1 MVDLHLCRLLQFVK
15 VSGGIAGG
23 GSAPP
28 AFQRAEQARS
38 AEELEKQR
46 RLKALAMDD
55 EGLDKNAESYA
66 EELAKRAVVHRKARR
81 KRKGLVENFR
91 ETSASRQMEQE
102 MEEALG
108 SLDFAT
114 IEGGLHTARL
124 RDESGATTSNGH
136 VSGTGSSSPANGD
149 GTAVPQAH
157 SPVANGHSR
166 APPLAP
172 GSGSPGTLSCPSVRL
187 EGLKKR
193 QPPISP
199 LRPAPETDPQT
210 SGVEPPQA
218 NPLAEEQPLEK
229 SEAADEDESN
239 NREDGRVSDEEEAEG
254 EGVGEEEEVDRLS
267 DIDDEEVDGYLHT
280 DEEVKMKSIIWEEL
294 HKEYLADQESK
305 RAAVEAAEVAHV
317 AAIAA
322 AKDNAVGAEQLEAA
336 EQVCSDA
343 CVLFASG
350 LYPGV
355 LIFDEARGAEECLGH
370 CCGGGQ
376 LEAASRCAGCVLD
389 YGPFRLRS
397 APVGVTF
404 RWCNFSMRR
413 GSVKSPGQWG
423 GGRAGMSAVFGSV
436 LPSVFQSLLLM

>member
-1 MVDLHLCRLLQFVK
+1 LQFVK

-114 IEGGLHTARL
+114 IEGGLHAARL

-136 VSGTGSSSPANGD
+136 VSGTGSSSLANGD
-149 GTAVPQAH
+149 GTAVPQAQ

-166 APPLAP
+166 VPPSAP
-172 GSGSPGTLSCPSVRL
+172 GSGSPGTLPSPSVRL

-199 LRPAPETDPQT
+199 LRPAPKTDSRT
-210 SGVEPPQA
+210 EGVELPQA
-218 NPLAEEQPLEK
+218 NPLAEREPLGESEANPLTEREPLEE
-229 SEAADEDESN
+229 SEAGDEAVATDADG
-239 NREDGRVSDEEEAEG
+239 REDGRVSEDEEPDGEA
-254 EGVGEEEEVDRLS
+254 VEEEVDRLS

-305 RAAVEAAEVAHV
+305 RAAVEAAEAAHV

-336 EQVCSDA
+336 EQVCSA
-343 CVLFASG
+343 AGVVFASI
-350 LYPGV
+350 LYPLV
-355 LIFDEARGAEECLGH
+355 LLFDGARGAKSVQDSAV
-370 CCGGGQ
+370 GGSN
-376 LEAASRCAGCVLD
+376 SR
-389 YGPFRLRS
+389 R
-397 APVGVTF
+397 
-404 RWCNFSMRR
+404 
-413 GSVKSPGQWG
+413 
-423 GGRAGMSAVFGSV
+423 RAGLAALCWILVPFAFEV
-436 LPSVFQSLLLM
+436 HPLV

>member
-1 MVDLHLCRLLQFVK
+1 MQFVK

-114 IEGGLHTARL
+114 IEGGLHAARL

-136 VSGTGSSSPANGD
+136 VSGTGLSSPANGD
-149 GTAVPQAH
+149 GTAVPQAQ
-157 SPVANGHSR
+157 SLVANGVPS
-166 APPLAP
+166 LAP
-172 GSGSPGTLSCPSVRL
+172 GSGNPGTLLSPSVRL

-199 LRPAPETDPQT
+199 LQPTNGPAPETDPQT

-218 NPLAEEQPLEK
+218 NPLAEREPLGESEANPLTEREPLGK
-229 SEAADEDESN
+229 SEAGDEAVTIDADG
-239 NREDGRVSDEEEAEG
+239 REDGRVSEDEDADG
-254 EGVGEEEEVDRLS
+254 EVVEEEVDRLS

-305 RAAVEAAEVAHV
+305 RAAVEAAEAAHV

-336 EQVCSDA
+336 EQVCFDA
-343 CVLFASG
+343 RVLFASV
-350 LYPGV
+350 LYYV
-355 LIFDEARGAEECLGH
+355 LPFDEARGAKSVQDSAV
-370 CCGGGQ
+370 GGSN
-376 LEAASRCAGCVLD
+376 SR
-389 YGPFRLRS
+389 R
-397 APVGVTF
+397 
-404 RWCNFSMRR
+404 
-413 GSVKSPGQWG
+413 
-423 GGRAGMSAVFGSV
+423 RAGLAALCWILVPFAFEV
-436 LPSVFQSLLLM
+436 HPLV